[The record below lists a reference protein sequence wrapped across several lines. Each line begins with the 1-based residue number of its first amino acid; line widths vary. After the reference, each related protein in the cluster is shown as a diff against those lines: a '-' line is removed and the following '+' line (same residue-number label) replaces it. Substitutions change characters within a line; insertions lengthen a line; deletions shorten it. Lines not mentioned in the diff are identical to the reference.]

1 MVLKSLQCKNETV
14 MRTIKIYCRE
24 CEIELTQELLEIP
37 EEDLRWVDNKD
48 LMPKNNF
55 SVVTNEYSNK
65 KSIMVAIDD
74 YNLKDHSDR
83 SRFIGCCGSS
93 NFSSLNK
100 ICLCGN
106 EVASEISDCWLSH
119 YIQFDLSKVFAKEKI
134 EEDNY
139 KEFKL

>member
-24 CEIELTQELLEIP
+24 CEIELTQELLEIH

>member
-1 MVLKSLQCKNETV
+1 VVLKSLQCKNETV

>member
-1 MVLKSLQCKNETV
+1 

-24 CEIELTQELLEIP
+24 CEIELTQELLEIH

>member
-1 MVLKSLQCKNETV
+1 